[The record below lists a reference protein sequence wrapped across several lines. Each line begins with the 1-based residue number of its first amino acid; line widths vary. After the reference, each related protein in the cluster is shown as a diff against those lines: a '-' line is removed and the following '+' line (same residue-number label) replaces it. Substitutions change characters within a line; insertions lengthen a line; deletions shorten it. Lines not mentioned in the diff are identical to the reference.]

1 MEHISN
7 TNQKNHKITMTN
19 RRMCLLTGVKDVLS
33 FDLHEILLETEQ
45 GMLSM
50 KGDDLHVR
58 RLSLEQGEVDVDGR
72 IDTLVYSDATGH
84 AQKGESFLSK
94 LFR

>member
-1 MEHISN
+1 MENIN
-7 TNQKNHKITMTN
+7 NINHRTHKVTMTN
-19 RRMCLLTGVKDVLS
+19 RGICLLTGVKDVLA
-33 FDLHEILLETEQ
+33 FDLHEIILETEQ

-58 RLSLEQGEVDVDGR
+58 RLSLEQGEVDIDGR
-72 IDTLVYSDATGH
+72 IDSFVYSDVPGH
-84 AQKGESFLSK
+84 GQKGESFLSK

>member
-1 MEHISN
+1 MENINSINHK
-7 TNQKNHKITMTN
+7 THKITMTN
-19 RRMCLLTGVKDVLS
+19 RGMCLLTGVKDVLS

-45 GMLSM
+45 GMLAM
-50 KGDDLHVR
+50 KGDNLHVS

-72 IDTLVYSDATGH
+72 IDSLVYSDVPGH
-84 AQKGESFLSK
+84 GQKGESFLAK